1 METEQVVSKAGTSFG
16 ANPGFEKKKQVL
28 KDLPSIR
35 LSPEQIEEIHA
46 DEYSLMLFYATRV
59 EALTLGEIKRRFPEP
74 SPKKAHSVLSRYV
87 ECGLVHI
94 NNEGRYYSNYP
105 DNYINYSDYK
115 YDADLEAKKD
125 AKIFELMK
133 EYTGQP
139 EYWATRSYFSIDS
152 FFTPEQTQE
161 LKGMFTA
168 IKYKAKQFSNE
179 NSKNGKVN
187 GLKFRRLKFYDMI
200 LGMLF
205 AVLLVSLPA
214 PQAMAGNDPG
224 GPAIMNFTNIA
235 PIQVNDL
242 VDKMLTSRDIVAA
255 GGGNDPGNLINF
267 AEPRVMAKVWNSSFE
282 VQAGGGHDP
291 GSRDSKNGED
301 RAGGGHDPGKTDA
314 ARICILEVYESEG
327 RLLDLSDSCLNFLY
341 DIADE
346 ECEIKGSENFCS
358 LRTKIEA
365 IYNSTEI

>member
-16 ANPGFEKKKQVL
+16 AKPDFGKKEQAL

-139 EYWATRSYFSIDS
+139 DYWATRSYFSIDS

-161 LKGMFTA
+161 LKDMFTA

-224 GPAIMNFTNIA
+224 GPAIMNLTNIA

-242 VDKMLTSRDIVAA
+242 VDKMLTSRDVLAA
-255 GGGNDPGNLINF
+255 GGGNDPGNLITF
-267 AEPRVMAKVWNSSFE
+267 SEPRVMANVWNSSFE

-291 GSRDSKNGED
+291 GGRDSKNGED
-301 RAGGGHDPGKTDA
+301 RAGGGHDPGTSNSSVE
-314 ARICILEVYESEG
+314 CILEVYEKEG
-327 RLLDLSDSCLNFLY
+327 WIGELSDSCIELL
-341 DIADE
+341 DEIANKE
-346 ECEIKGSENFCS
+346 CS
-358 LRTKIEA
+358 LYRDENYCILQTKIES
-365 IYNSTEI
+365 IFELLEI

>member
-1 METEQVVSKAGTSFG
+1 METQKITSEAGSSFG
-16 ANPGFEKKKQVL
+16 SQPDFAKEKEVL

-74 SPKKAHSVLSRYV
+74 SPKKAHSVLNRYV

-125 AKIFELMK
+125 AKVFELMK
-133 EYTGQP
+133 EYTGQKD
-139 EYWATRSYFSIDS
+139 YWATRSYFSIDS
-152 FFTPEQTQE
+152 FFSPEQTQE
-161 LKGMFTA
+161 LKDMFTA

-205 AVLLVSLPA
+205 AILLVSLPA

-224 GPAIMNFTNIA
+224 GPAIMKLTNIA
-235 PIQVNDL
+235 PIQVDEL
-242 VDKMLTSRDIVAA
+242 VSRMLMSRDVLAA
-255 GGGNDPGNLINF
+255 GGGNDPGNMITF
-267 AEPRVMAKVWNSSFE
+267 AETQPMAKVWNSSFE
-282 VQAGGGHDP
+282 LQAGGGHDP
-291 GSRDSKNGED
+291 GGRNSKDGEG
-301 RAGGGHDPGKTDA
+301 RAGGGHDPGATDSSRA
-314 ARICILEVYESEG
+314 CILEVYESKG
-327 RLLDLSDSCLNFLY
+327 QLDELSYSCLETLY
-341 DIADE
+341 NVANE
-346 ECEIKGSENFCS
+346 ECELYENVSYCS
-358 LRTKIEA
+358 LRSKIQNILES
-365 IYNSTEI
+365 IGI

>member
-1 METEQVVSKAGTSFG
+1 METQEVVSKAGSSFG
-16 ANPGFEKKKQVL
+16 SKSDFEKKNKVL

-94 NNEGRYYSNYP
+94 NNEGKYYSNYP

-125 AKIFELMK
+125 AKVFELMK
-133 EYTGQP
+133 EYTGQKD
-139 EYWATRSYFSIDS
+139 YWSSRSYFSIDS
-152 FFTPEQTQE
+152 FFTTEQTQE
-161 LKGMFTA
+161 LKEMFTA

-179 NSKNGKVN
+179 NSKNGTVT

-205 AVLLVSLPA
+205 AVLLFSLPA

-224 GPAIMNFTNIA
+224 GPAIMRLTNIA
-235 PIQVNDL
+235 PIQIDDL
-242 VDKMLTSRDIVAA
+242 IDRVLTSRDVLAA
-255 GGGNDPGNLINF
+255 GGGNDPGNMITF
-267 AEPRVMAKVWNSSFE
+267 TEPRLMAKVWNSTFE

-291 GSRDSKNGED
+291 GGRNSKDSED
-301 RAGGGHDPGKTDA
+301 RAGGGHDPGKPDA
-314 ARICILEVYESEG
+314 SRACALEVYESG
-327 RLLDLSDSCLNFLY
+327 GNLDELSDSCV
-341 DIADE
+341 DILFELANE
-346 ECEIKGSENFCS
+346 ECGLNLSENYCS
-358 LRTKIEA
+358 LLAKIENVL
-365 IYNSTEI
+365 NSF

>member
-1 METEQVVSKAGTSFG
+1 METQGVVKEAGSSFG
-16 ANPGFEKKKQVL
+16 SRADFAKEKKVL

-74 SPKKAHSVLSRYV
+74 TPQKAHSVLKRYV

-139 EYWATRSYFSIDS
+139 EYWATRSYFSNDS
-152 FFTPEQTQE
+152 FFTQEQTQE
-161 LKGMFTA
+161 LKDMFTA

-205 AVLLVSLPA
+205 AVLLFSLPA

-224 GPAIMNFTNIA
+224 GPAIMRLTNIA
-235 PIQVNDL
+235 PIQVDDL
-242 VDKMLTSRDIVAA
+242 IDRMLTSRDILAA
-255 GGGNDPGNLINF
+255 GGGNDPGNLITF
-267 AEPRVMAKVWNSSFE
+267 TEPRLMAKVWNSSFE

-291 GSRDSKNGED
+291 GGRNSKDGKD
-301 RAGGGHDPGKTDA
+301 RAGGGHDPGKPDA
-314 ARICILEVYESEG
+314 ARTCIKEVYESEG
-327 RLLDLSDSCLNFLY
+327 RLLDLSDSCLDLLY

-346 ECEIKGSENFCS
+346 ECVINGSKNYCS
-358 LRTKIEA
+358 MRTKIEN
-365 IYNSTEI
+365 ILGSVEI